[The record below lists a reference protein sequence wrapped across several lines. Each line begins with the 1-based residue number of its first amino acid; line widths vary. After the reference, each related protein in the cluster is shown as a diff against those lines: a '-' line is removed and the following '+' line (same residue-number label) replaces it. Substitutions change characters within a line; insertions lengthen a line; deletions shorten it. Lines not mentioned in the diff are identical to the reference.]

1 MTTPSR
7 THVDDLR
14 GATRLA
20 CDATLGLTDL
30 VERMH
35 HTIQLGHAPFGES
48 RAGATRGVTGLVY
61 RSIRGVTRLVG
72 RGLDAGLAPVG
83 ALLPEGETSETR
95 ENWVSAVNGVYG
107 DHLERSGNPLA
118 IRMSLRSGGRM
129 VDPADPLAT
138 LGEATG
144 RILVVIHG
152 LCLNDLHWNRD
163 GENRIATAATAC
175 GYTSIHLR
183 YNSGRAIA
191 DNGRELAALLQ
202 RLHEHWPQPVREI
215 ALAGHSMGGLLAR
228 SAAHHGGLAGHA
240 WLESLRRM
248 LFLGTPHHGAPLERG
263 GQLLDYLMELSPY
276 VAPFTRLGK
285 ARSAGIGDL
294 RYGNV
299 SGDEQ
304 VFVPLPDGVECFAIA
319 ASLGKSRG
327 RVVDRLVG
335 DGLVPVASALGHHR
349 DPGRTLAIPAE
360 RQWVGREM
368 GHLELLGRPEVYR
381 QLGRWLAP

>member
-35 HTIQLGHAPFGES
+35 HTIQLAHPPFGIS

-72 RGLDAGLAPVG
+72 RGLDAGLAPIG
-83 ALLPEGETSETR
+83 ALLPDGETSETR
-95 ENWVSAVNGVYG
+95 EHWVSAVNGVYG

-118 IRMSLRSGGRM
+118 IRMSLRSGGRLL
-129 VDPADPLAT
+129 DPADPLAT

-144 RILVVIHG
+144 RILVAIHG
-152 LCLNDLHWNRD
+152 LCLNDLHWTRD
-163 GENRIATAATAC
+163 GENRIDATAAAC
-175 GYTSIHLR
+175 GYTAIHVR
-183 YNSGRAIA
+183 YNSGRAIT
-191 DNGRELAALLQ
+191 DNGRDLAALLEH
-202 RLHEHWPQPVREI
+202 LHAHWPQPLREI
-215 ALAGHSMGGLLAR
+215 ALAGHSMGGLVAR

-240 WLESLRRM
+240 WLASLRRM

-304 VFVPLPDGVECFAIA
+304 AFVPLPEGVECFAIA

-327 RVVDRLVG
+327 RVTDRLVG

-349 DPGRTLAIPAE
+349 DPARTLAIPAE

-368 GHLELLGRPEVYR
+368 GHLELLGRPEVY
-381 QLGRWLAP
+381 QQVGRWLGT